1 LSDKIKFNMK
11 KFGIIFGVFV
21 FLSGCSPAQL
31 QEALNTVQSQEL
43 TSSQIGNGLK
53 EALNL
58 GISVGA
64 DRLSAKD
71 GYFKSAY
78 KILLPA
84 EARKVTEKLQ
94 VIPGF
99 SNVEEILL
107 EKINRGAEDAAMK
120 AKPIFVNAIK
130 QMTFED
136 ALGILMGSNNA
147 ATQYLDRTT
156 RTQLYSEFNPV
167 IKTSLDKFNAL
178 GYWKDAVSAYNK
190 IPFITKV
197 NPSLDD
203 YITQEALKGLFSM
216 VEKEESD
223 IRLNKLKRP
232 TELLQKVFA
241 KQDSNRN

>member
-1 LSDKIKFNMK
+1 
-11 KFGIIFGVFV
+11 
-21 FLSGCSPAQL
+21 
-31 QEALNTVQSQEL
+31 
-43 TSSQIGNGLK
+43 
-53 EALNL
+53 
-58 GISVGA
+58 
-64 DRLSAKD
+64 
-71 GYFKSAY
+71 
-78 KILLPA
+78 
-84 EARKVTEKLQ
+84 
-94 VIPGF
+94 
-99 SNVEEILL
+99 
-107 EKINRGAEDAAMK
+107 
-120 AKPIFVNAIK
+120 
-130 QMTFED
+130 MTFED

-178 GYWKDAVSAYNK
+178 GYWKDAVTAYNK

-216 VEKEESD
+216 VEKEEAD